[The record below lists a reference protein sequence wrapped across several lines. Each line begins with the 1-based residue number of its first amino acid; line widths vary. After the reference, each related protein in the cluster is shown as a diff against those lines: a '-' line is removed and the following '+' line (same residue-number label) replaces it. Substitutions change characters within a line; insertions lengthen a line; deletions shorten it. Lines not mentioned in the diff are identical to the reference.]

1 MSFLSLRYSFWNYV
15 NSQLIFLFYVHLC
28 SALRETYEEGGVLGT
43 LGPKLTLIEYE
54 TKKAKKRRL
63 EMESLQK
70 KYEHGSGPVSGLP
83 ASLTKDAVSLTKDAV
98 ALLSSSVSIHSTNSS
113 VCHSEDDAMLGSAHT
128 RDHSSPGDKEGMG
141 LLAKSKYD
149 TKSINCD
156 RADADAASLESIAS
170 DTSSSCAYV
179 RMTMFPLYVLEVR
192 EHWPESGRARKVVD
206 IDTAIEMMKS
216 RPEFHQVLLEV
227 KRKGFHLHPHRRIPG
242 QSDFVD
248 KI

>member
-28 SALRETYEEGGVLGT
+28 SALRETYEEGGVVGT

-98 ALLSSSVSIHSTNSS
+98 ALLSSSVSSMISFFPVPCSLSS
-113 VCHSEDDAMLGSAHT
+113 L
-128 RDHSSPGDKEGMG
+128 
-141 LLAKSKYD
+141 
-149 TKSINCD
+149 I
-156 RADADAASLESIAS
+156 S
-170 DTSSSCAYV
+170 DS
-179 RMTMFPLYVLEVR
+179 
-192 EHWPESGRARKVVD
+192 
-206 IDTAIEMMKS
+206 
-216 RPEFHQVLLEV
+216 
-227 KRKGFHLHPHRRIPG
+227 
-242 QSDFVD
+242 
-248 KI
+248 

>member
-1 MSFLSLRYSFWNYV
+1 MF
-15 NSQLIFLFYVHLC
+15 IC

-113 VCHSEDDAMLGSAHT
+113 VCHSEDDAMLGSAHN

-149 TKSINCD
+149 TKSIGCD
-156 RADADAASLESIAS
+156 RADADAASLGSIAS

-227 KRKGFHLHPHRRIPG
+227 KKKGYHLNPHRRIQG
-242 QSDFVD
+242 DFVD